1 MLKIT
6 KLDFELGKNT
16 EKIPNGLWYVV
27 ADYVKRGED
36 SYDRAKRRF
45 AVTTI
50 VSELNEIRER
60 DDVEETDFRLIL
72 MAEINQIYANYKNL
86 TIFEQDIIKYIGYKH
101 SNNDL
106 SKLISSIVIPSFL
119 SFSNVSLNSLI
130 VSFDDSLLALL
141 AISFM

>member
-1 MLKIT
+1 MSLKIT

-45 AVTTI
+45 AVTTL

-60 DDVEETDFRLIL
+60 KEVEESDFRLIL
-72 MAEINQIYANYKNL
+72 MAEINQTYSKYNDL
-86 TIFEQDIIKYIGYKH
+86 TAFEQDIINYI
-101 SNNDL
+101 
-106 SKLISSIVIPSFL
+106 V
-119 SFSNVSLNSLI
+119 
-130 VSFDDSLLALL
+130 
-141 AISFM
+141 AIFKILVDGGVL

>member
-6 KLDFELGKNT
+6 KMDFELGKNT
-16 EKIPNGLWYVV
+16 EKVPNGLWYYV

-60 DDVEETDFRLIL
+60 DNTDESDFRLIL
-72 MAEINQIYANYKNL
+72 MAEINQIYSKYNEL
-86 TIFEQDIIKYIGYKH
+86 TIFEQDIINHIVEIFKV
-101 SNNDL
+101 
-106 SKLISSIVIPSFL
+106 LIDGGVL
-119 SFSNVSLNSLI
+119 
-130 VSFDDSLLALL
+130 
-141 AISFM
+141 

>member
-50 VSELNEIRER
+50 VSQLNETRSR
-60 DDVEETDFRLIL
+60 DNTDESHFRLIL
-72 MAEINQIYANYKNL
+72 MAEINQVYNRYDEL
-86 TIFEQDIIKYIGYKH
+86 TIFEQDIIKYIVEVFKILTDGG
-101 SNNDL
+101 
-106 SKLISSIVIPSFL
+106 VI
-119 SFSNVSLNSLI
+119 
-130 VSFDDSLLALL
+130 
-141 AISFM
+141 